1 MGNSDEGAAYNYRKN
16 KTEHNA
22 EILKEI
28 QNRIMR
34 EIWNITLTC
43 TSLAFG

>member
-1 MGNSDEGAAYNYRKN
+1 MKEQHIAIAYRKS
-16 KTEHNA
+16 KTEHNE

-34 EIWNITLTC
+34 EIWNITLT
-43 TSLAFG
+43 SLAFGKKN